1 MKYSKGITWI
11 NDCRIPFKD
20 DSEKEEVCKSDKTKG
35 NAENVWLF
43 TQSQYKRTGGNPEG
57 RFPPNLLVCD
67 DALND
72 GTVSKGKVGMTQQS
86 SPKNLYNG
94 FKSKGNTKINDGKS
108 DKGSNSRYYDLDLWF
123 NELINKL

>member
-20 DSEKEEVCKSDKTKG
+20 DTDIP
-35 NAENVWLF
+35 
-43 TQSQYKRTGGNPEG
+43 TGGFGTATISYMTEYKYFGGAGKSKDNG

-72 GTVSKGKVGMTQQS
+72 GNITETKEAMVKNGKVNNIGLGLRPIITN
-86 SPKNLYNG
+86 K
-94 FKSKGNTKINDGKS
+94 KG